1 MQGAMEGFVDIHHHL
16 IYGMDDGA
24 QTWEQTRQMLTSAW
38 KPGTSDRIRY
48 PQHLQPGGDGWQE
61 GYGSCKLKAGK
72 ACRCFI

>member
-38 KPGTSDRIRY
+38 KNGIDRIIATPHAERDFMQRY
-48 PQHLQPGGDGWQE
+48 FNIFTRDTCAE
-61 GYGSCKLKAGK
+61 GAKLV
-72 ACRCFI
+72 

>member
-38 KPGTSDRIRY
+38 KNGIDRIIAT
-48 PQHLQPGGDGWQE
+48 PH
-61 GYGSCKLKAGK
+61 A
-72 ACRCFI
+72 

>member
-38 KPGTSDRIRY
+38 KNGIDRIIATPHAEERRHDI
-48 PQHLQPGGDGWQE
+48 PKTFFFQPEMGQFYATQGL
-61 GYGSCKLKAGK
+61 Y
-72 ACRCFI
+72 